1 MISISYVD
9 FDLPYLYST
18 KDYPLGGTA
27 VEWGNWLEGLVD
39 NNVDVNLISFDGAN
53 KTVSSNINF
62 KIIEAY
68 KLDNGIPVLRNFYY
82 RLPMLLYAIKK
93 SNSKYI
99 FQQNAGILSGLTA
112 LSCFILGKKFI
123 YRLGSDI
130 DSTIDVKKKLGFVA
144 HIMFKYALNRA
155 TLILC
160 QNDYQIDNLSKRF
173 DQKKLK
179 KIYNP
184 IKNHDSKK
192 CINNK
197 KDFNQVAWIG
207 NFRPV
212 KNIHKIIPI
221 AKQFPELMFKIA
233 GLEFKNMDMFVK
245 QSIVELKK
253 INNVEFL
260 GYLNN
265 SQIQSLLSSSS
276 FLLNTSEYE
285 GLSNTFLESLS
296 TGTPIISS
304 KNANPDEIITKNN
317 LGIIVN
323 NDKEYISAIH
333 NINDLIDYNTIGYR
347 AKKFVSDNFELKS
360 QSKKLIQFLNQIK

>member
-1 MISISYVD
+1 MDSISYVD
-9 FDLPYLYST
+9 FDLPYLYSN

-27 VEWGNWLEGLVD
+27 IEWSNWLEGFVD
-39 NNVDVNLISFDGAN
+39 NNVNVNLISFQGAN
-53 KTVSSNINF
+53 KIISSNVNF

-68 KLDNGIPVLRNFYY
+68 KLNKGIPILRNFYY
-82 RLPMLLYAIKK
+82 RLPMLIKAIKK

-112 LSCFILGKKFI
+112 LSCFFLGKKFI
-123 YRLGSDI
+123 YRVGSDI
-130 DSTIDVKKKLGFVA
+130 DSTIDVKKKLGLIASV
-144 HIMFKYALNRA
+144 MFKYSLKRA

-173 DQKKLK
+173 PKSKLK

-184 IKNHDSKK
+184 IKIQDFKK
-192 CINNK
+192 SNSNK
-197 KDFNQVAWIG
+197 NENNQVAWIG

-221 AKQFPELMFKIA
+221 AKKFPELKFKIA
-233 GLEFKNMDMFVK
+233 GLEFKNMDLFVK

-260 GYLNN
+260 GHLNR
-265 SQIQSLLSSSS
+265 SQINSLLSSSN

-296 TGTPIISS
+296 TGTPIVSS

-317 LGIIVN
+317 LGVIVN
-323 NDKEYISAIH
+323 NDKEYITAIQ
-333 NINDLIDYNTIGYR
+333 NINNLIDYDTIENR
-347 AKKFVSDNFELKS
+347 AKKFVADNFDLKK
-360 QSKKLIQFLNQIK
+360 QSIKIIQFLNQIM